1 MFLDVLDDLL
11 IKNYVSCTFVLLC
24 KLRAINE
31 LKGVLI
37 GLSVKHLM
45 VDSIFIIA
53 VF

>member
-1 MFLDVLDDLL
+1 MFLDILDVSL
-11 IKNYVSCTFVLLC
+11 IKNYVSCTYVLLC
-24 KLRAINE
+24 KLQAINE

-45 VDSIFIIA
+45 LDSIFIIA